1 MRNYIQWGAT
11 VAIAIGV
18 LGLAVGQQSRAQ
30 PEESSA
36 RPMRIGVIGAGSLGG
51 TVGRVLVKAGHE
63 VKFSA
68 PHPEEL
74 APMAHELGPVL
85 RSARPAKRRSLAQ
98 CCCLRF
104 RM

>member
-18 LGLAVGQQSRAQ
+18 LGLAVGQQSRAE

-36 RPMRIGVIGAGSLGG
+36 RPMLIGVLGAGSLGG

-63 VKFSA
+63 VRFA
-68 PHPEEL
+68 PRHPEAL
-74 APMAHELGPVL
+74 AAIAPEPGPGDPDG
-85 RSARPAKRRSLAQ
+85 RPRETAG
-98 CCCLRF
+98 F
-104 RM
+104 GPGGFV